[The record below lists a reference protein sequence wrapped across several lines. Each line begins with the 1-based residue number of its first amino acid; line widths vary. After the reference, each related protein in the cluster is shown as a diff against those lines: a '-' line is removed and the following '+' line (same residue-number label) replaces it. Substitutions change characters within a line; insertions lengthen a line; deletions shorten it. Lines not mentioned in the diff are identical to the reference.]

1 MHKSE
6 IEKYKNKK
14 YKDHEEL
21 NYQLREFMRFVPKNV
36 HLAITIS
43 FEGAVDEKMITVMR
57 NIALGKQHWMYSEFD
72 EYDGYMLPTWYVNA
86 KLKLIEL
93 DEQFLVRTD

>member
-1 MHKSE
+1 MLKSE
-6 IEKYKNKK
+6 LEKYKKRI
-14 YKDHEEL
+14 YKDQDEL
-21 NYQLREFMRFVPKNV
+21 NYELRKFMRRVSKNV
-36 HLAITIS
+36 QLALTIS

-93 DEQFLVRTD
+93 DK